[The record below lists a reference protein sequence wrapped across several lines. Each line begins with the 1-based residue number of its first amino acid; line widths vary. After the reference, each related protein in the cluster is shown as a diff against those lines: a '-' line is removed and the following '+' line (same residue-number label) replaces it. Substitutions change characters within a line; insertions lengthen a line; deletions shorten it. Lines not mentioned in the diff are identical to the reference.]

1 MNDESFPMRLGE
13 QVLDLLNRGSRED
26 SEEFLDTVLSGH
38 RTLMQ
43 LFFDRVVLESI
54 RKVSSKDFP
63 FDDRNAASKRIAG
76 ELMEVLRDNFLA
88 SSRLPFI

>member
-1 MNDESFPMRLGE
+1 MNEENFPIRLGE

-43 LFFDRVVLESI
+43 MFFDRVVLESI
-54 RKVSSKDFP
+54 RKVSSEEFLV
-63 FDDRNAASKRIAG
+63 DDRNAASKRIAKK
-76 ELMEVLRDNFLA
+76 LMEVLRDNFLA
-88 SSRLPFI
+88 ASRLPFI